1 MGGALTF
8 YNSNIGKLG
17 KVEQSL
23 NVIFAWENGID
34 VGALKAAS
42 LTKIF
47 EIARKKLF
55 EHTNKNA
62 IVWNA

>member
-1 MGGALTF
+1 M
-8 YNSNIGKLG
+8 G
-17 KVEQSL
+17 KVKQSL